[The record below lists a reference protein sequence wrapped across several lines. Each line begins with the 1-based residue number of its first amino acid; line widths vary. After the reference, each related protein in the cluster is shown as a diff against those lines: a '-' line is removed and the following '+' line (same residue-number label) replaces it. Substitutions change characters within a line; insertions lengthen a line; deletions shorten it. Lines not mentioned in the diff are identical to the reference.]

1 MSHQRADGRMIRR
14 PSFWSNTITHIDSWR
29 LVMKMCASSLRT
41 VLIGC
46 ERSAC
51 MYSQGLVE
59 VTTCKKRRDAT
70 QTVLVDFERGDGAVL
85 LIVGVILML
94 QFWLTLREVM
104 VQCYSLS
111 V

>member
-1 MSHQRADGRMIRR
+1 
-14 PSFWSNTITHIDSWR
+14 
-29 LVMKMCASSLRT
+29 MKMCASSLRT

-59 VTTCKKRRDAT
+59 VTTCKKRRDAN
-70 QTVLVDFERGDGAVL
+70 QTVLVDFERSDGAVL

-94 QFWLTLREVM
+94 KPCL
-104 VQCYSLS
+104 
-111 V
+111 